1 MSWMLVAA
9 WLLHNCCPLC
19 LPSGSPV
26 HDVTVSAVQV
36 SSAHLQQPAHGE
48 AQASQQPGPS
58 SPPAQPLDSGPAAP
72 SGAKPAGV
80 PQDRRSSGQ
89 AAAAEAALS
98 AGPGPALPR
107 RKAAADD
114 SLQHPG
120 GRHLRAT
127 LQRPSAR
134 MLFALT
140 SRRDRHQ
147 PVLTSWE
154 EAIAQVCGLLLAPW
168 PCGLP
173 GGRGACTVH
182 CQAQAAEAHLH
193 IWGTAHYRYCILNL
207 PSPPTACMIS
217 GGREATAELH
227 CLLLECLRYG
237 LPLSSP
243 VLLYL
248 A

>member
-1 MSWMLVAA
+1 MLRAVPA
-9 WLLHNCCPLC
+9 LRVPGH
-19 LPSGSPV
+19 G
-26 HDVTVSAVQV
+26 VTVPAMQV
-36 SSAHLQQPAHGE
+36 SSVDLQQPAPGE

-58 SPPAQPLDSGPAAP
+58 SPPTQPSDSGPAAP
-72 SGAKPAGV
+72 HGARPAGAS
-80 PQDRRSSGQ
+80 QERRASDQ

-98 AGPGPALPR
+98 AGPGPAGPR

-140 SRRDRHQ
+140 SRKDRHQ

-154 EAIAQVCGLLLAPW
+154 EAIAQVCGLPLKAW
-168 PCGLP
+168 PCRLP
-173 GGRGACTVH
+173 GGEVGPSGGGPAAHHWYPILYAFTVSS
-182 CQAQAAEAHLH
+182 LH
-193 IWGTAHYRYCILNL
+193 DPRRWGTPSSTCAVCCWASCAAGWPVCTSAHWC
-207 PSPPTACMIS
+207 
-217 GGREATAELH
+217 
-227 CLLLECLRYG
+227 
-237 LPLSSP
+237 SP
-243 VLLYL
+243 VLFYL